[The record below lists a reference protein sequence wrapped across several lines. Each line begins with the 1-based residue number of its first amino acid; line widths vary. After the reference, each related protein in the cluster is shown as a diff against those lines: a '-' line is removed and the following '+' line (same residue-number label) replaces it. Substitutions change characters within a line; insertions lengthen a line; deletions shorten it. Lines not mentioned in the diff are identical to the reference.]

1 MPPPTRQR
9 CAVPEV
15 LSRRLPLRHHYV
27 AHCSARAPGLIP
39 SVLPDASNLP
49 AFCAFVLTCEFEAL
63 EVIAQLMS
71 TPAFLA
77 AAVVLGLAGAFAL
90 IKHRS
95 KKTIPRLP
103 DAKLD

>member
-1 MPPPTRQR
+1 MQVTLEAAALKSSTGRGLR
-9 CAVPEV
+9 AV
-15 LSRRLPLRHHYV
+15 
-27 AHCSARAPGLIP
+27 
-39 SVLPDASNLP
+39 
-49 AFCAFVLTCEFEAL
+49 T
-63 EVIAQLMS
+63 AQLMS

>member
-1 MPPPTRQR
+1 MQGTLE
-9 CAVPEV
+9 AAALKSSTGEV
-15 LSRRLPLRHHYV
+15 SEQD
-27 AHCSARAPGLIP
+27 S
-39 SVLPDASNLP
+39 
-49 AFCAFVLTCEFEAL
+49 T
-63 EVIAQLMS
+63 LMS

>member
-1 MPPPTRQR
+1 MQVTLE
-9 CAVPEV
+9 AAALKSSTGEV
-15 LSRRLPLRHHYV
+15 SEQ
-27 AHCSARAPGLIP
+27 
-39 SVLPDASNLP
+39 
-49 AFCAFVLTCEFEAL
+49 T
-63 EVIAQLMS
+63 AQLMS

>member
-1 MPPPTRQR
+1 MCFTS
-9 CAVPEV
+9 V
-15 LSRRLPLRHHYV
+15 LLPL
-27 AHCSARAPGLIP
+27 ASLPG
-39 SVLPDASNLP
+39 V
-49 AFCAFVLTCEFEAL
+49 CAFVLTCEFEAL
-63 EVIAQLMS
+63 EVIAQAMS

>member
-1 MPPPTRQR
+1 MLCSSVLLPLATAALR
-9 CAVPEV
+9 CAFE
-15 LSRRLPLRHHYV
+15 
-27 AHCSARAPGLIP
+27 
-39 SVLPDASNLP
+39 
-49 AFCAFVLTCEFEAL
+49 LTCEFEAL

>member
-1 MPPPTRQR
+1 MQVTLE
-9 CAVPEV
+9 AAALKSSTGEV
-15 LSRRLPLRHHYV
+15 SEQD
-27 AHCSARAPGLIP
+27 S
-39 SVLPDASNLP
+39 
-49 AFCAFVLTCEFEAL
+49 T
-63 EVIAQLMS
+63 LMS

>member
-1 MPPPTRQR
+1 MYFSGPTLRIHR
-9 CAVPEV
+9 YVASPR
-15 LSRRLPLRHHYV
+15 RRLWRVCFSSVLLPLARTQVRV
-27 AHCSARAPGLIP
+27 AH
-39 SVLPDASNLP
+39 
-49 AFCAFVLTCEFEAL
+49 VLTCEFEAL

>member
-1 MPPPTRQR
+1 MRFQKHFSR
-9 CAVPEV
+9 VP
-15 LSRRLPLRHHYV
+15 PLRLHRCV
-27 AHCSARAPGLIP
+27 AQCLGQVPGLVP
-39 SVLPDASNLP
+39 SVLLP
-49 AFCAFVLTCEFEAL
+49 LARTQAEWRILCLRVSLTHYK
-63 EVIAQLMS
+63 LMS

>member
-1 MPPPTRQR
+1 MLDCEPKDWKVILASHARRSHPKIFDRR
-9 CAVPEV
+9 GHRAV
-15 LSRRLPLRHHYV
+15 
-27 AHCSARAPGLIP
+27 
-39 SVLPDASNLP
+39 
-49 AFCAFVLTCEFEAL
+49 T
-63 EVIAQLMS
+63 AQLMS

-77 AAVVLGLAGAFAL
+77 AALVLGLAGAFAL

>member
-1 MPPPTRQR
+1 MTWRR
-9 CAVPEV
+9 AVPKAL
-15 LSRRLPLRHHYV
+15 LSRSTLTSPPLRRKCLRYL
-27 AHCSARAPGLIP
+27 LIP
-39 SVLPDASNLP
+39 SVLLPLASLARP
-49 AFCAFVLTCEFEAL
+49 LYAFVLTCEFEAL

-77 AAVVLGLAGAFAL
+77 AAVVLGVAGAFAL